1 MRKEH
6 APPFFAPISGPARNG
21 KQFECGH
28 TRNFC
33 RAEGPAKMLVGELP
47 KPAGLR
53 DKVSQSPGAM
63 RLLSAACR
71 YRSWALFS
79 RPSVT
84 PSRWSIFALTATAS
98 RISAWAWRY
107 SA

>member
-47 KPAGLR
+47 KPAELLDTLSR
-53 DKVSQSPGAM
+53 SPGA
-63 RLLSAACR
+63 SACCLRPGAIAPGP
-71 YRSWALFS
+71 YFPA
-79 RPSVT
+79 RPS
-84 PSRWSIFALTATAS
+84 RRAGGQ
-98 RISAWAWRY
+98 Y
-107 SA
+107 SP

>member
-21 KQFECGH
+21 KQFECAH

-47 KPAGLR
+47 KPAELL
-53 DKVSQSPGAM
+53 DKVSRSSGASACCLRPGAI
-63 RLLSAACR
+63 APGPYVPA
-71 YRSWALFS
+71 
-79 RPSVT
+79 RPYGRADGQCS
-84 PSRWSIFALTATAS
+84 P
-98 RISAWAWRY
+98 
-107 SA
+107 